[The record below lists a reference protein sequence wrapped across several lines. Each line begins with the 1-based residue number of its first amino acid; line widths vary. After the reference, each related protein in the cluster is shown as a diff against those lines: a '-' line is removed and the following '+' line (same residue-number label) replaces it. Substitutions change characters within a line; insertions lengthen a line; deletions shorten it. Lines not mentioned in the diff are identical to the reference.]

1 MTKQRRNSIL
11 RTIIEIAAV
20 ALFVILFM
28 KHKLQL
34 WIIIFGLSVVLSVFL
49 GRFYCSWICP
59 MKTSFRLT
67 NLIYSK
73 LNVKRFRAPSFFKK
87 SVFRY
92 CIMILFLGSMI
103 VIKKMGLK
111 QNPLLYITLFSIF
124 LTLFF
129 EETFWHRH
137 LCPLGT
143 ILSRSSGKAFH
154 RLAID
159 EESCIE
165 CGKCQLTCPSSS
177 IMTTENGKRR
187 NLSSECL
194 LCGNCVDA
202 CPTKVC
208 QFEWGRGQ
216 KKQAESI

>member
-1 MTKQRRNSIL
+1 MYKCNCPYKSSKFL
-11 RTIIEIAAV
+11 SLFLSNIITRLI
-20 ALFVILFM
+20 
-28 KHKLQL
+28 
-34 WIIIFGLSVVLSVFL
+34 
-49 GRFYCSWICP
+49 YCNWICP
-59 MKTSFRLT
+59 MNTSFRLI
-67 NLIYSK
+67 NLIYGK
-73 LNVKRFRAPSFFKK
+73 LNIKRFKTPSFFKK

-92 CIMILFLGSMI
+92 GIMILFMGSMI
-103 VIKKMGLK
+103 VIKKMGLGPK
-111 QNPLLYITLFSIF
+111 LNPLLYITLFSIF

-143 ILSRSSGKAFH
+143 ILSHTSRKAFH

-165 CGKCQLTCPSSS
+165 CGKCQLNCPSSS

-187 NLSSECL
+187 NLNSECL

-202 CPTKVC
+202 CPVDVC
-208 QFEWGRGQ
+208 QFEWGRSQ
-216 KKQAESI
+216 KNKAESI